1 MGATLT
7 GVPLYLARGYQ
18 IFERM
23 EVPLTNGHTLGVVR
37 MAKSDP
43 PAGSS

>member
-18 IFERM
+18 VRERI
-23 EVPLTNGHTLGVVR
+23 EVPLPNGHTLPVLR

-43 PAGSS
+43 

>member
-18 IFERM
+18 IIERIV
-23 EVPLTNGHTLGVVR
+23 VPLPNGAGLPIVR
-37 MAKSDP
+37 MAKSG
-43 PAGSS
+43 AL